1 MDGSE
6 KPPSTDL
13 EALARDCDIEFTRA
27 GGPGGQHRNKAETAV
42 RITHR
47 PSGVTVV
54 ASERRS
60 QARNKMAALKR
71 LADKLV
77 AIEREQ
83 VLSRQRENRLA
94 TRPTKGANQR
104 RLERKRHVGEKNEA
118 EGNFDP
124 ITTNRDCHYCSPYK
138 AGRVC

>member
-71 LADKLV
+71 LANKLV
-77 AIEREQ
+77 AIERER

-94 TRPTKGANQR
+94 TRPTKGANER
-104 RLERKRHVGEKNEA
+104 RLESKRHVGQKK
-118 EGNFDP
+118 
-124 ITTNRDCHYCSPYK
+124 R
-138 AGRVC
+138 GRGRFRYHNDE

>member
-60 QARNKMAALKR
+60 QARNKMVGLKR

-77 AIEREQ
+77 AIERER

-104 RLERKRHVGEKNEA
+104 RLESKRHVGEKK
-118 EGNFDP
+118 
-124 ITTNRDCHYCSPYK
+124 R
-138 AGRVC
+138 GRGKFRSHNDE

>member
-6 KPPSTDL
+6 KPPSPDL

-54 ASERRS
+54 ASERRA

-77 AIEREQ
+77 AIERER

-104 RLERKRHVGEKNEA
+104 RLERKRHVGEKK
-118 EGNFDP
+118 
-124 ITTNRDCHYCSPYK
+124 R
-138 AGRVC
+138 GRGKFRSHNDE

>member
-60 QARNKMAALKR
+60 QARNKMVGLKR

-77 AIEREQ
+77 AIERER

-94 TRPTKGANQR
+94 TRPTKGANER
-104 RLERKRHVGEKNEA
+104 RLESKRHVGQKK
-118 EGNFDP
+118 
-124 ITTNRDCHYCSPYK
+124 R
-138 AGRVC
+138 GRGKFRHHNDE

>member
-77 AIEREQ
+77 AIERKR

-94 TRPTKGANQR
+94 TRPTKGANER
-104 RLERKRHVGEKNEA
+104 RLESKRHVGQKK
-118 EGNFDP
+118 
-124 ITTNRDCHYCSPYK
+124 R
-138 AGRVC
+138 GRGRFRYHNDE

>member
-54 ASERRS
+54 GSERRS
-60 QARNKMAALKR
+60 QARNKMAAHKR

-77 AIEREQ
+77 AIERER
-83 VLSRQRENRLA
+83 VLSRQRANRLA

-104 RLERKRHVGEKNEA
+104 RLESKRHVGEKK
-118 EGNFDP
+118 
-124 ITTNRDCHYCSPYK
+124 R
-138 AGRVC
+138 GRGKFRYHNDE

>member
-94 TRPTKGANQR
+94 TRPTKGANER
-104 RLERKRHVGEKNEA
+104 RLESKRHVGQKK
-118 EGNFDP
+118 
-124 ITTNRDCHYCSPYK
+124 R
-138 AGRVC
+138 GRGRFRYHNDE

>member
-1 MDGSE
+1 MAGSE
-6 KPPSTDL
+6 KPASTDL
-13 EALARDCDIEFTRA
+13 EALARDCDIKFTRA

-42 RITHR
+42 RITHK

-71 LADKLV
+71 LSDKLG
-77 AIEREQ
+77 AIERAQ
-83 VLSRQRENRLA
+83 ALSRQRENRPA

-104 RLERKRHVGEKNEA
+104 RLERKRQVGKKKRSR
-118 EGNFDP
+118 GNFRYHNDE
-124 ITTNRDCHYCSPYK
+124 
-138 AGRVC
+138 

>member
-6 KPPSTDL
+6 KPPRTDL
-13 EALARDCDIEFTRA
+13 EALAPDCDIEFTRA

-104 RLERKRHVGEKNEA
+104 RLERKRHVGEKK
-118 EGNFDP
+118 
-124 ITTNRDCHYCSPYK
+124 R
-138 AGRVC
+138 GRGKFRSHNDE

>member
-60 QARNKMAALKR
+60 QARNKMVGLKR

-77 AIEREQ
+77 AIERER

-104 RLERKRHVGEKNEA
+104 RLERKRHVGEKK
-118 EGNFDP
+118 
-124 ITTNRDCHYCSPYK
+124 R
-138 AGRVC
+138 GRGKFRSHNDE

>member
-60 QARNKMAALKR
+60 QARNKMAALAR

-77 AIEREQ
+77 EIERER

-104 RLERKRHVGEKNEA
+104 RLERKRHVGEKKRSRGKFRSHNDE
-118 EGNFDP
+118 
-124 ITTNRDCHYCSPYK
+124 
-138 AGRVC
+138 

>member
-60 QARNKMAALKR
+60 QARNKMAGLKR

-77 AIEREQ
+77 AIERER

-94 TRPTKGANQR
+94 SRPTKGANQR
-104 RLERKRHVGEKNEA
+104 RLERKRHVGEKK
-118 EGNFDP
+118 
-124 ITTNRDCHYCSPYK
+124 R
-138 AGRVC
+138 GRGKFRSHNDE

>member
-60 QARNKMAALKR
+60 QARNKMVGLKR

-77 AIEREQ
+77 AIERER

-104 RLERKRHVGEKNEA
+104 RLESKRHVGEKK
-118 EGNFDP
+118 
-124 ITTNRDCHYCSPYK
+124 R
-138 AGRVC
+138 GRGKFRYHNDE

>member
-27 GGPGGQHRNKAETAV
+27 GGPGGQHRNKAEPAV

-60 QARNKMAALKR
+60 QARNKMAGLKR

-77 AIEREQ
+77 AIERER

-104 RLERKRHVGEKNEA
+104 RLERKRHVGEKK
-118 EGNFDP
+118 
-124 ITTNRDCHYCSPYK
+124 R
-138 AGRVC
+138 GRGKFRSHNDE

>member
-6 KPPSTDL
+6 KPPSPDL

-77 AIEREQ
+77 AIERERL
-83 VLSRQRENRLA
+83 LSRQRENRLA

-104 RLERKRHVGEKNEA
+104 RLESKRHVGEKK
-118 EGNFDP
+118 
-124 ITTNRDCHYCSPYK
+124 R
-138 AGRVC
+138 GRGKFRYHNDE

>member
-60 QARNKMAALKR
+60 QARNKMAALAR

-77 AIEREQ
+77 EIERER

-94 TRPTKGANQR
+94 TRPTKGAIQR
-104 RLERKRHVGEKNEA
+104 RHERKRHVGEKK
-118 EGNFDP
+118 
-124 ITTNRDCHYCSPYK
+124 R
-138 AGRVC
+138 GRGKFRYHNDE

>member
-6 KPPSTDL
+6 KPPSPDL

-60 QARNKMAALKR
+60 QARNKMAGLKR

-77 AIEREQ
+77 AIERER

-104 RLERKRHVGEKNEA
+104 RLERKRHVGEKK
-118 EGNFDP
+118 
-124 ITTNRDCHYCSPYK
+124 R
-138 AGRVC
+138 GRGKFRSHNDE

>member
-6 KPPSTDL
+6 KPSSTDL

-60 QARNKMAALKR
+60 QARNKMSALKR
-71 LADKLV
+71 LSDKLV
-77 AIEREQ
+77 AIERERA
-83 VLSRQRENRLA
+83 LSRQRENRPT

-104 RLERKRHVGEKNEA
+104 RLERKRQVGQKKQSR
-118 EGNFDP
+118 GNFRYHNDE
-124 ITTNRDCHYCSPYK
+124 
-138 AGRVC
+138 

>member
-6 KPPSTDL
+6 KPPTTGL

-60 QARNKMAALKR
+60 QTRNKTAALKR
-71 LADKLV
+71 LSDKLV
-77 AIEREQ
+77 AIERERA
-83 VLSRQRENRLA
+83 LSRQRENRPA

-104 RLERKRHVGEKNEA
+104 RLERKRQVGEKKRGR
-118 EGNFDP
+118 GNFRYHKDE
-124 ITTNRDCHYCSPYK
+124 
-138 AGRVC
+138 